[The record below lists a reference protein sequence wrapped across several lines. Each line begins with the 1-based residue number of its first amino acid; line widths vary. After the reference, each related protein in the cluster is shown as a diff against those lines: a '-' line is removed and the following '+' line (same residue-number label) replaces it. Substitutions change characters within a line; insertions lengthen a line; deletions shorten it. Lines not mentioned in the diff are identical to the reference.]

1 MTFKCKFFKVI
12 NETKDFL
19 CVEINRDEE
28 FKGKKLSC
36 LTESDT
42 IEFWQFLLDE
52 YGALHQEACD
62 AHPFF
67 PRKFIFRKIVKI
79 S

>member
-12 NETKDFL
+12 NETEDFL
-19 CVEINRDEE
+19 CAEMNRDGE
-28 FKGKKLSC
+28 FNGKPLSR
-36 LTESDT
+36 LTDSDA

-52 YGALHQEACD
+52 YGVLHQEACD
-62 AHPFF
+62 AHPFI
-67 PRKFIFRKIVKI
+67 PRKFLFRKIVKN